1 MKIKNIVINVLIV
14 GLCFSLI
21 LGMGAFL
28 REIRDYHYMY
38 DRKEEEFL
46 YAIQDKNYA
55 HLWEI
60 SNEMR
65 ISDKSVVKLKEY
77 FAVADYYESAL
88 YYKAYMENHETKKA
102 EEKKRSMKEAKGR
115 MGKYHYVTEE
125 ILERLELK

>member
-21 LGMGAFL
+21 LGIGAFL

-46 YAIQDKNYA
+46 YAIQDKNHA

-102 EEKKRSMKEAKGR
+102 EEKNK
-115 MGKYHYVTEE
+115 V
-125 ILERLELK
+125 